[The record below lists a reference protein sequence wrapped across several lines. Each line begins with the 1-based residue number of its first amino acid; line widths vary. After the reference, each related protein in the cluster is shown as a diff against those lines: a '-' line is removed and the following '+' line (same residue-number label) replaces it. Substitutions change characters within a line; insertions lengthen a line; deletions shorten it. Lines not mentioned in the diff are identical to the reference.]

1 MSACVFSPFS
11 SSRPPSSLFSQPQE
25 KPQDRSKGNK
35 KRLGNW
41 SYVPLKPWNGRKS
54 FFRPWQHQGR
64 TYGSNQGIDRNRRS
78 GGNVHQEGIAMI
90 SRLLV
95 LFVFLHMTGT
105 ASAMVPTISIDELR
119 QLLGN
124 PEVVILD
131 VRHPRD
137 WQASNKKIPG
147 AIRIVDG
154 DFAPIKAADRGKRF
168 VLYCA

>member
-1 MSACVFSPFS
+1 
-11 SSRPPSSLFSQPQE
+11 
-25 KPQDRSKGNK
+25 
-35 KRLGNW
+35 
-41 SYVPLKPWNGRKS
+41 
-54 FFRPWQHQGR
+54 
-64 TYGSNQGIDRNRRS
+64 
-78 GGNVHQEGIAMI
+78 MI

-131 VRHPRD
+131 VRHPLD

-154 DFAPIKAADRGKRF
+154 EFTPIKTADRDKMF